1 MSSLVDNE
9 SLFSLMQKAEECEQ
23 EVQAARH
30 VAYVA
35 DEAYK
40 KARLRADAA
49 QLAVNAATEILM
61 GEPLFP
67 YLQQPA
73 QPL

>member
-49 QLAVNAATEILM
+49 QLAVSVKVI
-61 GEPLFP
+61 EPAKARVWALLAP
-67 YLQQPA
+67 
-73 QPL
+73 